1 MTGLSVIDMGNHEK
15 LIIFVKAPVAG
26 KVKTR
31 LAPPLTLEQACE
43 LYRSWAQDTYE
54 TGRLLNNVHL
64 EIAYDAHVDFP
75 TPNWLSRESRD
86 ISFFRQRGKSLGERL
101 IHAFKQAFQNGAER
115 VVIIGSDSPGL
126 PISYILEAFES
137 LRNNNFVIGP
147 TEDGGFYL
155 IGFHNKVVPEV
166 FRNVEWSTSN
176 VFSMTMQNTRNIY
189 LSTHILPGYFDIDR
203 PEDLLRLE
211 ARSLRM
217 RGRPVKA

>member
-1 MTGLSVIDMGNHEK
+1 MTGLPVIDMENEE

-31 LAPPLTLEQACE
+31 LVPPLTYEQACK

-54 TGRLLNNVHL
+54 TFCLLNDIHL

-86 ISFFRQRGKSLGERL
+86 VSFFRQRGKNLSERL
-101 IHAFKQAFQNGAER
+101 IHAFTQAFQNGAER
-115 VVIIGSDSPGL
+115 VIIIGSDSPGL
-126 PISYILEAFES
+126 PIKYILEAFES
-137 LRNNNFVIGP
+137 LRNNNIVIGP

-155 IGFHNKVVPEV
+155 IGFKNKVVPEV
-166 FRNVEWSTSN
+166 FINVEWSTSN
-176 VFSMTMQNTRNIY
+176 VFSMTMQNAININ
-189 LSTHILPGYFDIDR
+189 LSTHVLPRYFDIDR
-203 PEDLLRLE
+203 PEDLLRLG

-217 RGRPVKA
+217 GGGPVKA